1 VAEHALTD
9 GGDAL
14 AACAAYGLPTSKW
27 LPPGPLA
34 RDVFTSLVAEAEHHR
49 VLGFLGEAVRGG
61 ALAVDPDQHVDL
73 EEKLERWLA
82 HALRVEALLLSTI
95 EELERAGID
104 HRVFKGV
111 ALANTVYEDPSL
123 RVFADIDVLVP
134 SSDFAVAASLLA
146 AALGTHRSVP
156 ELRPGFDARFGR
168 EAMLRSDA
176 GLELDVHR
184 TFVDGAYGLTVELDD
199 LFVNPRT
206 FALGGRDVATLP
218 PVHQLLSSC
227 YSAALGDWPARLAS
241 QRDVVQL
248 LHVDAPSTDDVLA
261 LARRWRAEP
270 VVACAIAQSWAA
282 LEPQFAPPLVE
293 WARNYVPGAF
303 DRILLASYRGPA
315 RGLTTQAAGVL
326 VVPGAGLKLAYLRAI
341 TTPQRGYL
349 QERGLTAGD
358 RWRRGLARL
367 WPRR

>member
-1 VAEHALTD
+1 VAGHALTD

-14 AACAAYGLPTSKW
+14 AASAAYGLPTSKR
-27 LPPGPLA
+27 LPRGPLA

-49 VLGFLGEAVRGG
+49 VLGFLGAAVRDG
-61 ALAVDPDQHVDL
+61 ALVVDPDQRAEL

-82 HALRVEALLLSTI
+82 HALRVEALLLPTI

-123 RVFADIDVLVP
+123 RVFADVDLLVP
-134 SSDFAVAASLLA
+134 SSEFAVAASLLA

-156 ELRPGFDARFGR
+156 ELRPGFDSRFGR

-199 LFVNPRT
+199 LFVKPHL

-218 PVHQLLSSC
+218 PAHQLLSSC

-241 QRDVVQL
+241 LRDVVQL
-248 LHVDAPSTDDVLA
+248 IQLGGPSTHDVLD

-270 VVACAIAQSWAA
+270 VVATALSQAWTA
-282 LEPQFAPPLVE
+282 LEPQFTPPLVE
-293 WARNYVPGAF
+293 WARNYAPAVF
-303 DRILLASYRGPA
+303 DRVLLASYRGPA

-326 VVPGAGLKLAYLRAI
+326 VVRGVGLKLAYLRAI
-341 TTPQRGYL
+341 TTPQRAYL
-349 QERGLTAGD
+349 QERGLSAGD

-367 WPRR
+367 RPRR

>member
-1 VAEHALTD
+1 LTD

-14 AACAAYGLPTSKW
+14 AACAAYALPTSKW
-27 LPPGPLA
+27 LPRGPLA
-34 RDVFTSLVAEAEHHR
+34 RDVFTGLVAQAEHHR
-49 VLGFLGEAVRGG
+49 VLGFLGAAVRDG
-61 ALAVDPDQHVDL
+61 ALVVDPDQRADL

-95 EELERAGID
+95 AELERAGID

-123 RVFADIDVLVP
+123 RVFADVDVLVP

-156 ELRPGFDARFGR
+156 ELRPGFDTRFGR
-168 EAMLRSDA
+168 EAMLRSDT
-176 GLELDVHR
+176 GLELDLHR

-199 LFVNPRT
+199 VFVKPRT

-227 YSAALGDWPARLAS
+227 YSAALGDWPPRLAS

-248 LHVDAPSTDDVLA
+248 LHVDAPSVDDVLD

-270 VVACAIAQSWAA
+270 VVARAVTQAWAA
-282 LEPQFAPPLVE
+282 LEPQSAPPLVE
-293 WARNYVPGAF
+293 WARNYVPAMF
-303 DRILLASYRGPA
+303 DRLLLASYRGPA
-315 RGLTTQAAGVL
+315 RGLTTQSAGVL
-326 VVPGAGLKLAYLRAI
+326 VVPGIGDKLAYLRAI
-341 TTPQRGYL
+341 AMPQRAYL
-349 QERGLTAGD
+349 EQRQLSAGD
-358 RWRRGLARL
+358 RWRHGLARL